1 VQVLT
6 EAGAPLA
13 GLILN
18 LLPRVRG
25 GYGYYDSY
33 YDYSYH
39 GYYEDKKNAAPKAE
53 VVSIPPSCV
62 APRRMGGGEVD
73 MDRDGPADPEG
84 PFGYG

>member
-1 VQVLT
+1 VVRARKTPAKAVRRAVQVLT

-25 GYGYYDSY
+25 GYGYYASY

-39 GYYEDKKNAAPKAE
+39 GYYEDKKNAAPKA
-53 VVSIPPSCV
+53 
-62 APRRMGGGEVD
+62 
-73 MDRDGPADPEG
+73 
-84 PFGYG
+84 